1 MSVPG
6 SPAAGTSTAEPANA
20 TTIWD
25 KFAPLQARV
34 DMVRKIGVDPFGVA
48 FDDISGPTRGIIDG
62 REIVLAGTNNY
73 LGLTF
78 DADCKQA
85 AKDAIDTYGTG
96 TTGSRVANGT
106 YDPHIQLERDIA
118 DHLGMANCIV
128 FPTGFQTSL
137 AVLSGLAGPD
147 DMLFIDADAHAC
159 IVDGTRLSAA
169 PTIRFRHN
177 SPDDLDKR
185 LRRAEGK
192 YSGNAIVVIEGLY
205 SMFGDVAPID
215 EFVAV
220 ARAHNAYTYVD
231 EAHSYGVYGETGCGI
246 AEEQGV
252 LDQVDF
258 YAGTFSKSLASIGGF
273 CASRHP
279 EFELARKVMR
289 PYMFSASSTP
299 SNIATAICAVEK
311 IKFHPELRENI
322 KARAA
327 QLHAGLKVLGYDL
340 AADASPVIAA
350 KRPNEAVAALEW
362 NWLLENGLYVNLAVP
377 PGTPMSTSLLRISLS
392 AAHTE
397 ADVDL
402 IIGKFAALKDAT
414 PELLSSLQTAIA
426 AE

>member
-1 MSVPG
+1 M
-6 SPAAGTSTAEPANA
+6 ALF
-20 TTIWD
+20 D
-25 KFAPLQARV
+25 KYAPLKARV

-48 FDDISGPTRGIIDG
+48 FDDILGPTRGVIDG
-62 REIVLAGTNNY
+62 KEIILAGTNNY

-78 DADCKQA
+78 DEDCKA
-85 AKDAIDTYGTG
+85 AAIAAIDAFGTG

-106 YDPHIQLERDIA
+106 YQPHIQLEREIA
-118 DHLGMANCIV
+118 DHLGMENCVV

-137 AVLSGLAGPD
+137 AVLSGLTD
-147 DMLFIDADAHAC
+147 SNDRLFIDADAHAC

-169 PTIRFRHN
+169 STIRFRHN
-177 SPDDLDKR
+177 SPEDLDKR
-185 LRRAEGK
+185 LRREEGK
-192 YSGNAIVVIEGLY
+192 YTGSALIVIEGLY
-205 SMFGDVAPID
+205 SMFGDIAPID
-215 EFVAV
+215 EFIDVAQ
-220 ARAHNAYTYVD
+220 RHNAYTYVD
-231 EAHSYGVYGETGCGI
+231 EAHSYGVYGATGCGI

-252 LDQVDF
+252 LDKVDF

-289 PYMFSASSTP
+289 AYMFSASSTP
-299 SNIATAICAVEK
+299 SNIATALCAVKK
-311 IKFHPELRENI
+311 IIDHPELRENI

-327 QLHAGLKVLGYDL
+327 QLHAGLKALDYDL

-350 KRPNEAVAALEW
+350 KRPNEAIAALEW
-362 NWLLENGLYVNLAVP
+362 NWLLENGIYVNLAVP

-397 ADVDL
+397 DDVNK
-402 IIGKFAALKDAT
+402 IIAKFAELKSAT
-414 PELLSSLQTAIA
+414 PQLLGSLQSIA

>member
-1 MSVPG
+1 MNLF
-6 SPAAGTSTAEPANA
+6 T
-20 TTIWD
+20 

-34 DMVRKIGVDPFGVA
+34 DMVRQIGVDPFGVT
-48 FDDISGPTRGIIDG
+48 FDEIKGPTRGVIDA

-78 DADCKQA
+78 DPDCKAA
-85 AKDAIDTYGTG
+85 AKQAVDEYGTG

-106 YDPHIQLERDIA
+106 YDPHRELEAEIA
-118 DHLGMANCIV
+118 AHLGMENCVV

-137 AVLSGLAGPD
+137 AVISGLCAKE
-147 DMLFIDADAHAC
+147 DMIFIDADAHAC
-159 IVDGTRLSAA
+159 IVDGTRLSPAT
-169 PTIRFRHN
+169 TIRFRHN
-177 SPDDLDKR
+177 SPEDLDKR

-192 YSGNAIVVIEGLY
+192 YEGSALVVIEGLY

-215 EFVAV
+215 EFVDVCERWGAM
-220 ARAHNAYTYVD
+220 TYVD
-231 EAHSYGVYGETGCGI
+231 EAHSYGVYGPTGCGI

-252 LDQVDF
+252 LDRIDF
-258 YAGTFSKSLASIGGF
+258 HAGTFSKSLASIGGF

-299 SNIATAICAVEK
+299 SNIATARVAVEK
-311 IKFHPELRENI
+311 IIAKPELRDNLH
-322 KARAA
+322 ARAA
-327 QLHAGLKVLGYDL
+327 QLHAGLTELGYDL
-340 AADASPVIAA
+340 AAGPSPIIAA
-350 KRPNEAVAALEW
+350 KRPNDAVAALEW

-397 ADVDL
+397 ADVET
-402 IIGKFAALKDAT
+402 IVGKFRELKGAT
-414 PELLSSLQTAIA
+414 PELLQGLQALA